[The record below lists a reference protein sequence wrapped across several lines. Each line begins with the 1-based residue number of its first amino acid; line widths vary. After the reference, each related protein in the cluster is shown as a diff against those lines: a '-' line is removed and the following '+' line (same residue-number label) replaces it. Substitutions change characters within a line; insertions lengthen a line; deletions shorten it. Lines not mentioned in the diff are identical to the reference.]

1 MSNTAFE
8 PAGIM
13 GQQIFGL
20 PVDRKTLFSNHK
32 KVYKKRIEK
41 RQRKLIIKLAFLK
54 PFLKRGEQILLISS
68 GYSPLASL
76 AQYVTGFVF
85 VYLKRSLFVFTNH
98 RILHVPTTP
107 SYQYKGAV
115 SQIAYNGCKSI
126 VLKGGTLVV
135 EYGNFGKVETFRGI
149 PVAERKKIRT
159 LMQKVSASGT
169 KGDSA
174 ERKYLCPRCTHQLD
188 AGTYVCQNCQLKFK
202 SKLLA
207 RMVSIIFPG
216 GGYFYTRHYMIGFL
230 NAVLELF
237 LLFYMGYIVLSL
249 SDALNGS
256 RDSILLLVILGAIFL
271 VQKIIAVIHSNHFI
285 DEFIPRD
292 KKLKPVSPRKQKKRE

>member
-54 PFLKRGEQILLISS
+54 PFLKRGEQILLIST

-85 VYLKRSLFVFTNH
+85 VYLKRSLFIFTNH

-149 PVAERKKIRT
+149 PVAERKKIRA
-159 LMQKVSASGT
+159 LMQKVSTAGT

-174 ERKYLCPRCTHQLD
+174 ERKYLCPRCTHRLD
-188 AGTYVCQNCQLKFK
+188 AGAYVCQNCQLKFK

-230 NAVLELF
+230 NAILELY
-237 LLFYMGYIVLSL
+237 LLFYIGYIGLSF
-249 SDALNGS
+249 SDELNGS
-256 RDSILLLVILGAIFL
+256 RDSILLLVALGAIFL
-271 VQKIIAVIHSNHFI
+271 IQKIIAVIHSNHFI

-292 KKLKPVSPRKQKKRE
+292 KKLQPSSPRKKKKPE

>member
-54 PFLKRGEQILLISS
+54 PFLKRGEQILLIST

-85 VYLKRSLFVFTNH
+85 VYLKRSLFIFTNH

-149 PVAERKKIRT
+149 PVAERKKIRA
-159 LMQKVSASGT
+159 LMQKVSTAGT

-174 ERKYLCPRCTHQLD
+174 ERKYLCPRCTHRLD
-188 AGTYVCQNCQLKFK
+188 AGAYVCQNCQLKFK

-207 RMVSIIFPG
+207 RI

-230 NAVLELF
+230 NAILELY
-237 LLFYMGYIVLSL
+237 LLFYIGYIGLSF
-249 SDALNGS
+249 SDELNGS
-256 RDSILLLVILGAIFL
+256 RDSILLLVALGAIFL
-271 VQKIIAVIHSNHFI
+271 IQKIIAVIHSNHFI

-292 KKLKPVSPRKQKKRE
+292 KKLQPSSPRKKKKPE

>member
-1 MSNTAFE
+1 MSDTAFE

-41 RQRKLIIKLAFLK
+41 RQRKLIIKLPFLK
-54 PFLKRGEQILLISS
+54 PFLKRGEQILMITT

-85 VYLKRSLFVFTNH
+85 VYLKRSLFVFTNF

-107 SYQYKGAV
+107 SYRYKGSV

-126 VLKGGTLVV
+126 ALKGGTLVV
-135 EYGNFGKVETFRGI
+135 EYGNYDKVETFKGI
-149 PVAERKKIRT
+149 PMAERKKIKA
-159 LMQKVSASGT
+159 LLQKVSRAGT

-174 ERKYLCPRCTHQLD
+174 DRKHLCPRCTNYLE
-188 AGTYVCQNCQLKFK
+188 AGKYVCQNCQLKFK
-202 SKLLA
+202 NKLFA
-207 RMVSIIFPG
+207 RIVSILFPG
-216 GGYFYTRHYMIGFL
+216 GGYFYTRHVMLGSL
-230 NAVLELF
+230 NAALEIF
-237 LLFYMGYIVLSL
+237 LLFYMGYVIFSFTR
-249 SDALNGS
+249 DLNGS
-256 RDSILLLVILGAIFL
+256 QDSVILLVVLGAVFL

-292 KKLKPVSPRKQKKRE
+292 KTLKPD